1 MSNNQKR
8 NGPKFGPGGMHGMRG
23 SGEKAKDFKG
33 TLGKLFKYLKPY
45 YVKLVIVLI
54 FVSASTVFAIVGPKI
69 LAKATDKLGEGIMAK
84 VNGSGGIDFE
94 YIAYI
99 IWILV
104 GLYLLS
110 AVFSYIQG
118 FITSTISQK
127 VAYDLRT
134 SISTKM
140 DRMPLSYFDRHTS
153 GDILSRVTNDI
164 DTIAQSLN
172 QSMSQV
178 ITSSV
183 MVVGIF
189 IMMLTISPQMTLIAI
204 CVLPVSIILIGL
216 VMKRSQKY
224 FVRQQQALG
233 DVNGHIEEMYGG
245 HNVVKAFNGE
255 EASVKQFNEFNDSL
269 YESAWKS
276 QFFSG
281 LMQPI
286 TMFIGNVGYVAVC
299 LLGGVLAGGGNITI
313 GDIQAFIQYVRQ
325 FNQPITQLAQTMNML
340 QSTAA
345 AAERVFEFLGEEE
358 LELETPKVGSQ
369 DVAKI
374 NGSVT
379 FADVKFGYLKNQTII
394 NDFNLHV
401 HAGQTVAIVGPTGA
415 GKTTII
421 KLLMRFYELNSG
433 SIYIDGIDIRD
444 FGRKDL
450 RSLFGIVLQDTW
462 LFNGTIKEN
471 LMYGKLNASDQ
482 EVKEACKV
490 AYADHFI
497 QTLEDGY
504 DTIINEESSNISQ
517 GQKQLLTIAR
527 AFLKDPKILI
537 LDEATSSVDTRTEV
551 LIQRGMEKLME
562 GRTSFVIA
570 HRLSTIRDADTI
582 IVMKDGDIVELGNHD
597 SLLAK
602 DGFYASLYR
611 SQFEGIS
618 E

>member
-1 MSNNQKR
+1 MNNNQRR
-8 NGPKFGPGGMHGMRG
+8 NGPKFNPGMHGMRG
-23 SGEKAKDFKG
+23 GGEKAKDFKG
-33 TLGKLFKYLKPY
+33 TIAKLFRYLKPY
-45 YVKLVIVLI
+45 YFKLVVVII
-54 FVSASTVFAIVGPKI
+54 FAAASTVFSIVGPKI
-69 LAKATDKLGEGIMAK
+69 LAKATDKLSEGIMAK
-84 VNGSGGIDFE
+84 VSGTGGIDFE

-104 GLYLLS
+104 GLYLVS
-110 AVFSYIQG
+110 ALFSYIQG
-118 FITSTISQK
+118 FITSTISQR

-134 SISTKM
+134 SISKKM

-183 MVVGIF
+183 TVVGIF
-189 IMMLTISPQMTLIAI
+189 IMMLSISPQMTIIAV
-204 CVLPVSIILIGL
+204 CVLPVSMLLISI

-224 FVRQQQALG
+224 FAKQQQALG

-255 EASVKQFNEFNDSL
+255 EASVKQFDEYNDSL

-286 TMFIGNVGYVAVC
+286 TNFVGNVGYVAVC
-299 LLGGVLAGGGNITI
+299 LLGGVLAGGGNISI

-325 FNQPITQLAQTMNML
+325 FNQPISQLAQTMNML

-345 AAERVFEFLGEEE
+345 AAERVFEFLDEEE
-358 LELETPKVGSQ
+358 LEKETPKVTK
-369 DVAKI
+369 DELEKI
-374 NGSVT
+374 KGSVT
-379 FADVKFGYLKNQTII
+379 FADVNFGYLKDQTII
-394 NDFNLHV
+394 NDFSLHV
-401 HAGQTVAIVGPTGA
+401 HSGQTVAIVGPTGA
-415 GKTTII
+415 GKTTIV
-421 KLLMRFYELNSG
+421 KLLMRFYELNG
-433 SIYIDGIDIRD
+433 GTIFIDGKDIRD
-444 FGRKDL
+444 FARKDL
-450 RSLFGIVLQDTW
+450 RSLFGMVLQDTW

-471 LMYGKLNASDQ
+471 LMYSKLDASDQ
-482 EVKEACKV
+482 EVQEACKL
-490 AYADHFI
+490 AYVDHFV

-504 DTIINEESSNISQ
+504 DTVINEESSNISQ

-551 LIQRGMEKLME
+551 LIQKGMERLME

-597 SLLAK
+597 SLLEK

-611 SQFEGIS
+611 SQFEGLDN
-618 E
+618 

>member
-54 FVSASTVFAIVGPKI
+54 FASASTVFAIVGPKI

>member
-1 MSNNQKR
+1 MSNQPKR
-8 NGPKFGPGGMHGMRG
+8 NGPKFGHGGMHGMRG
-23 SGEKAKDFKG
+23 GEKAKDFKG
-33 TLGKLFKYLKPY
+33 TLGKLFKYLRPY
-45 YVKLVIVLI
+45 YFRLVIVVI
-54 FVSASTVFAIVGPKI
+54 FASASTVFAIVGPKI
-69 LAKATDKLGEGIMAK
+69 LAKATDKLSEGIMAK
-84 VNGSGGIDFE
+84 VAGTGGIDFD
-94 YIAYI
+94 YIGQI
-99 IWILV
+99 ILILV
-104 GLYLLS
+104 GLYLIS
-110 AVFSYIQG
+110 ALFSYIQG
-118 FITSTISQK
+118 FITSTISQR

-134 SISTKM
+134 SISQKM
-140 DRMPLSYFDRHTS
+140 DRMPLSYFDKHTS

-178 ITSSV
+178 ITSTV
-183 MVVGIF
+183 TVIGIF
-189 IMMLTISPQMTLIAI
+189 IMMLTISPVMTLIAV
-204 CVLPVSIILIGL
+204 CVLPVSMVLIGL

-224 FVRQQQALG
+224 FARQQAALG

-255 EASVKQFNEFNDSL
+255 AASVEQFNEYNDNL

-286 TMFIGNVGYVAVC
+286 TGFVGNVGYVAVC
-299 LLGGVLAGGGNITI
+299 LLGGVLAGGGSITI

-358 LELETPKVGSQ
+358 LEPETPKVTA
-369 DVAKI
+369 DEVAKVE
-374 NGSVT
+374 GSVT
-379 FADVKFGYLKNQTII
+379 FADVNFGYLKDQTII
-394 NDFNLHV
+394 NDFSLHV

-415 GKTTII
+415 GKTTIV

-433 SIYIDGIDIRD
+433 SILIDGKDIRD
-444 FGRKDL
+444 FGRQDL
-450 RSLFGIVLQDTW
+450 RSLFGMVLQDTW

-471 LMYGKLNASDQ
+471 LMYGKLDASDE

-490 AYADHFI
+490 AYVDHFV
-497 QTLEDGY
+497 QTLENGY
-504 DTIINEESSNISQ
+504 ETMINEESSNISQ

-551 LIQRGMEKLME
+551 LIQKGMEKLME

-611 SQFEGIS
+611 SQFEGS
-618 E
+618 DE

>member
-1 MSNNQKR
+1 MNNNQRR
-8 NGPKFGPGGMHGMRG
+8 NGPKFNPGMHGMRG
-23 SGEKAKDFKG
+23 GGEKAKDFKG
-33 TLGKLFKYLKPY
+33 TIAKLFRYLKPY
-45 YVKLVIVLI
+45 YFKLVVVII
-54 FVSASTVFAIVGPKI
+54 FAAASTVFSIVGPKI
-69 LAKATDKLGEGIMAK
+69 LAKATDKLSEGIMAK
-84 VNGSGGIDFE
+84 VSGTGGIDFE

-104 GLYLLS
+104 GLYLVS
-110 AVFSYIQG
+110 ALFSYIQG
-118 FITSTISQK
+118 FITSTISQR

-134 SISTKM
+134 SISKKM

-183 MVVGIF
+183 TVVGIF
-189 IMMLTISPQMTLIAI
+189 IMMLSISPQMTIIAV
-204 CVLPVSIILIGL
+204 CVLPVSMLLISI

-224 FVRQQQALG
+224 FAKQQQALG

-245 HNVVKAFNGE
+245 HNDVKAFNGE
-255 EASVKQFNEFNDSL
+255 EASVKQFDEYNDSL

-286 TMFIGNVGYVAVC
+286 TNFVGNVGYVAVC
-299 LLGGVLAGGGNITI
+299 LLGGVLAGGGNISI

-325 FNQPITQLAQTMNML
+325 FNQPISQLAQTMNML

-345 AAERVFEFLGEEE
+345 AAERVFEFLDEEE
-358 LELETPKVGSQ
+358 LEKETPKVTK
-369 DVAKI
+369 DELEKI
-374 NGSVT
+374 KGSVT
-379 FADVKFGYLKNQTII
+379 FADVNFGYLKDQTII
-394 NDFNLHV
+394 NDFSLHV
-401 HAGQTVAIVGPTGA
+401 HSGQTVAIVGPTGA
-415 GKTTII
+415 GKTTIV
-421 KLLMRFYELNSG
+421 KLLMRFYELNG
-433 SIYIDGIDIRD
+433 GTIFIDGKDIRD
-444 FGRKDL
+444 FACKDL
-450 RSLFGIVLQDTW
+450 RSLFGMVLQDTW

-471 LMYGKLNASDQ
+471 LMYSKLDASDQ
-482 EVKEACKV
+482 EVQEACKV
-490 AYADHFI
+490 AYVDHFV

-504 DTIINEESSNISQ
+504 DTVINEESSNISQ

-551 LIQRGMEKLME
+551 LIQKGMERLME

-597 SLLAK
+597 SLLEK

-611 SQFEGIS
+611 SQFEGLDN
-618 E
+618 